1 MNNDMQLLN
10 YMYQQGYTEEDMY
23 DERTITKVR
32 FSYDYIAYKIRVAL
46 ASAFIKLQ
54 AVVKQAW
61 ERVKVIVKE
70 YDEWQESFAF
80 EKARLPA
87 LDFERAPIRNQ
98 VLCNKPRNQVRKI
111 IR

>member
-1 MNNDMQLLN
+1 MNNDTQLLN

-32 FSYDYIAYKIRVAL
+32 FSYDYIAYKFKLAIAL
-46 ASAFIKLQ
+46 IKLQ
-54 AVVKQAW
+54 AAVKQAW
-61 ERVKVIVKE
+61 ERVKVIINE
-70 YDEWQESFAF
+70 YDEWRESFPF